1 MKKFLL
7 TLIALTTQAHA
18 LHWVSLY
25 APNVLVRSQI
35 AQVIHIDSIVE
46 DRVYAVVGDASFQE
60 LTQRFKSRI
69 LESYKM
75 SGPAP
80 QKSLSATADFPGED
94 AIYHTYEE
102 MEALMKSLVATY
114 PKLATLEVI
123 GQSKSGRNLY
133 ALNLGVKK
141 GEKSEM
147 IPTVAY
153 LGAHHAR
160 EHLSTEVPLL
170 AASRLLEEYATNSR
184 IKHILDNRR
193 LVFIPMVNPDGVMY
207 DIRDGRYHMWRK
219 NHEDGTGQHDGV
231 DLNRNYDQN
240 WARGGSSSYPS
251 SDIYHG
257 PHAFS
262 EPESIAV
269 KEFVESNA
277 DLRAMI
283 SFHSYGELV
292 LYPWSGSFE
301 SVGGAD
307 LEVFKSWGAQM
318 AASNGYT
325 NQQSSDLYISTGDT
339 CDWAYESSGVF
350 CFTFELSPKGRMSGG
365 FYPGADAV
373 AQAVN
378 QNFESILLLAE
389 RAMDPYQKL

>member
-1 MKKFLL
+1 M
-7 TLIALTTQAHA
+7 
-18 LHWVSLY
+18 
-25 APNVLVRSQI
+25 
-35 AQVIHIDSIVE
+35 
-46 DRVYAVVGDASFQE
+46 
-60 LTQRFKSRI
+60 
-69 LESYKM
+69 
-75 SGPAP
+75 
-80 QKSLSATADFPGED
+80 DFPAGD

-102 MEALMKSLVATY
+102 MEALMKALVADH
-114 PKLATLEVI
+114 PELATLEVI

-133 ALNLGVKK
+133 ALNLGLKK
-141 GEKSEM
+141 SEKSEM

-170 AASRLLEEYATNSR
+170 AAERLLAEYATNPR

-193 LVFIPMVNPDGVMY
+193 LIFIPMVNPDGVMY

-219 NHEDGTGQHDGV
+219 NHEDGTAQSDGV

-240 WARGGSSSYPS
+240 WARGGSSSYPM

-262 EPESIAV
+262 EPESIAI
-269 KEFVESNA
+269 KEFVEANP

-283 SFHSYGELV
+283 SFHSFGELV

-307 LEVFKSWGAQM
+307 LEVFKNWGDQM
-318 AASNGYT
+318 ATSNGYT
-325 NQQSSDLYISTGDT
+325 NKQSSELYISTGDT
-339 CDWAYESSGVF
+339 CDWAYEAAGVF
-350 CFTFELSPKGRMSGG
+350 CFTFELSPKGRMNGG

-373 AQAVN
+373 AKAVG
-378 QNFESILLLAE
+378 QNYESILLLAE
-389 RAMDPYQKL
+389 RALDPYQKL